1 MAKLLTTINY
11 VFATHGWSQ
20 FLRPNSAPCQG
31 FVIPVRPFLFQSVM
45 KVREIQWSFACGVV
59 SFFLSNDWPLRTA
72 YCSTGRPTNR
82 SMSGDIM
89 SKTTLEGH
97 GGPIWSV
104 SICRESQLVAASS
117 EDHTIKLWNA
127 KTGESLDA
135 LEGHQAGVKAAV
147 FAPQGRFLA
156 SGAKDRLV
164 KMWNPPGR
172 PVFVLEGHHG
182 PVNAVA
188 FSADCRFL
196 VSGGGEANK
205 PGEVIVWDLAK
216 ASVLARLHGHDAEVL
231 SVAISPNR
239 QTLASCDAAGVIKL
253 WNLTYLLERHSWT
266 GHQGAAWTLAFHPE
280 GKALVSGGQDGWVK
294 FWERRTGKELG
305 KRKGD
310 SSPVLA
316 TAFSLHGRQL
326 AIGCLDGHVKLWC
339 AGSKN
344 PWFKLCRLEKP
355 VYALTYSPERS
366 LLAAG
371 PDKNVTI
378 WKTETEVQ
386 TPATQDSLQKDNG
399 CERVPPQPIVA
410 TAQKLQ
416 EFISTLENVPAEC
429 DSRE

>member
-1 MAKLLTTINY
+1 
-11 VFATHGWSQ
+11 
-20 FLRPNSAPCQG
+20 
-31 FVIPVRPFLFQSVM
+31 
-45 KVREIQWSFACGVV
+45 
-59 SFFLSNDWPLRTA
+59 
-72 YCSTGRPTNR
+72 
-82 SMSGDIM
+82 M

-97 GGPIWSV
+97 GGSIWSV
-104 SICRESQLVAASS
+104 SICRESELVAGGSD
-117 EDHTIKLWNA
+117 DHTIKLWNA

-147 FAPQGRFLA
+147 FAPKGRFLA

-172 PVFVLEGHHG
+172 PEFVLEGHHG
-182 PVNAVA
+182 PVNALA

-196 VSGGGEANK
+196 VSGGGEADK

-216 ASVLARLHGHDAEVL
+216 ASSLARLQGHEAEVL

-253 WNLTYLLERHSWT
+253 WNLEHLLERHSWT
-266 GHQGAAWTLAFHPE
+266 GHEGAAWTVAFHPE

-326 AIGCLDGHVKLWC
+326 AIGCLDGHVKLWSV
-339 AGSKN
+339 GSKN

-355 VYALTYSPERS
+355 VHALTYSPERI

-371 PDKNVTI
+371 PDNNVTL
-378 WKTETEVQ
+378 WKTESEVQ
-386 TPATQDSLQKDNG
+386 TAPAPRSPQEDNSG
-399 CERVPPQPIVA
+399 NRVPPQPIVE

-416 EFISTLENVPAEC
+416 ELMSTLNTVTPEQV
-429 DSRE
+429 DSQV